1 MKRCQGCHKIICLH
15 QLCEALRAGLGGGRI
30 KEIIVNNKIMKTLLI
45 SGSPR
50 KGNTEFILNK
60 IYKSIMGKKELV
72 LLRNKNIKHCAGC
85 LYCDKH
91 KKCAI
96 RDDMQGIYGKLQKA
110 DIIVLGTPNYYDN
123 VPGLLKD
130 FIDRLNP
137 FYKTD
142 KLKGKKLITIVVGGG
157 AIKNSK
163 MMGEQA
169 LKNFYDLQEFKLI
182 GSYYFQA
189 LNLKEVENNPK
200 SSGVINKIVEK
211 INSIN

>member
-1 MKRCQGCHKIICLH
+1 
-15 QLCEALRAGLGGGRI
+15 
-30 KEIIVNNKIMKTLLI
+30 MKTLFI

-60 IYKSIMGKKELV
+60 ICKSIKGKKELV

-85 LYCDKH
+85 LYCDEH

-96 RDDMQGIYGKLQKA
+96 QDDMQELYGKVQQA
-110 DIIVLGTPNYYDN
+110 DLIVIGTPNYFDN
-123 VPGLLKD
+123 VPGLMKD
-130 FIDRLNP
+130 FIDRTNP
-137 FYKTD
+137 FYETD

-163 MMGEQA
+163 RVGEQA
-169 LKNFYDLQEFKLI
+169 LKYFYKAHQLKLA

-189 LNLKEVENNPK
+189 LHLGEVENNSK
-200 SSGVINKIVEK
+200 SSGTINKIVKK
-211 INSIN
+211 INSIK

>member
-1 MKRCQGCHKIICLH
+1 
-15 QLCEALRAGLGGGRI
+15 
-30 KEIIVNNKIMKTLLI
+30 MKTLLI

-60 IYKSIMGKKELV
+60 IYKSIKGKKEMI

-96 RDDMQGIYGKLQKA
+96 RDDMQNLYGKIIKA

-130 FIDRLNP
+130 FIDRTNI
-137 FYKTD
+137 FYETD
-142 KLKGKKLITIVVGGG
+142 KLKNKKLITIVVGGG
-157 AIKNSK
+157 EIKNSK
-163 MMGEQA
+163 RVGEQA
-169 LKNFYDLQEFKLI
+169 LKYFTRGHQFKSA

-189 LNLKEVENNPK
+189 LHLKEVENNPK
-200 SSGVINKIVEK
+200 SSGMIDKIVKK
-211 INSIN
+211 IDSMK

>member
-1 MKRCQGCHKIICLH
+1 MKI
-15 QLCEALRAGLGGGRI
+15 
-30 KEIIVNNKIMKTLLI
+30 LLI

-50 KGNTEFILNK
+50 RGNTEFILNK
-60 IYKSIMGKKELV
+60 ICKAIKGNKELI

-85 LYCDKH
+85 LYCDEH

-96 RDDMQGIYGKLQKA
+96 QDYMQELYSKIVEA

-123 VPGLLKD
+123 VPGLVKD

-142 KLKGKKLITIVVGGG
+142 KIKGKKLITIVVGGG

-169 LKNFYDLQEFKLI
+169 LKNFYDLQELKLI

-189 LNLKEVENNPK
+189 LHLKEIENNPK
-200 SSGVINKIVEK
+200 SSGMINKIVDK
-211 INSIN
+211 LNSIK